1 MSKRILSLVLAM
13 VMVLGSFSFTFAAE
27 DTTTVEVAETVDEK
41 VQWLVDHEY
50 VVGDSGGLR
59 LEDNIRRAEVAVI
72 VAKAL
77 GLEDVADAAKLV
89 QGQFTDVTPYGDFNW
104 ANGYINALSGKGVL
118 NGYTDGTIR
127 PANNISLQ
135 EVATMMVMAYD
146 EEAPTGTW
154 PMNMIVRA
162 SELGLFDDIDTT
174 AYAANATRQDTFVL
188 IYNAINNLQLGDHD
202 VVKAIVLENYRVESI
217 DKDEIVIEVIKEVQ
231 RSQYADESRDIEG
244 DQYKVVVPE
253 DFDVEYLLGKVA
265 NFTFSGVIK
274 DGKEVLEVV
283 VDDTYEYLQGPVE
296 EIEDDEIVIDGEDYT
311 VLKDER
317 YGDDD
322 NRGEDER
329 IFQTYFNN
337 EDYKY
342 RDFYREL
349 DEEEVDFARVTVKN
363 GKVLF
368 IDAYNFDDI
377 APVAEDI
384 NDDDE
389 VAYFDDDED
398 GDVNELTVDED
409 VYVLNYA
416 EETIT
421 SGDYKD
427 IAKNDVIHWYED
439 DNDNLT
445 VVVRPYDD
453 NKVEGEYEEA
463 IAARAKDAADIEI
476 VVDDEEYSALI
487 DTRYRIPVY
496 STTMDIEEFYTLTDD
511 YDEELEPYEDEE
523 VVLLMD
529 MLGNVQLIGA
539 EMPDKTFYAVISDLM
554 NYDFEL
560 VKDDEDGRKGEGA
573 EYKVS
578 LRGTDFFEDGDELD
592 GTKERQLAHFNVE
605 DLVLV
610 TADEDMIE
618 ELDLQTADERGVI
631 TEIDDDVITIDGE
644 DYDVSNR
651 VVVFDVVDD
660 PKATTIDDVDDD
672 YFWDEAPE
680 VTGYVVLNDND
691 YVVAI
696 VIEEGETENDLSDP
710 YLVRVRDVRPR
721 GNDYRLYVETADGDR
736 TTHLVAGRD
745 AKDLVSARNSEVE
758 TGALIEICF
767 DDGEEI
773 EDEPDIQTID
783 VVHPGLDTYEVVRPE
798 RGDDRR
804 EDEIRLEDIDGVA
817 RTMRISNSA
826 DIFGD
831 PEVGDVVAININNRG
846 VLDIVYVVDEDVTGN
861 WDTSDDEEET
871 EGTVTYISATRIFVD
886 DARYTLDDGSVLV
899 DEEGTILAVG
909 GTAIDGLVDQDDLVE
924 VTEVE
929 DGVVLTMVFVQD
941 TSEVEAEE
949 AHATAVAALEDAIA
963 DAQALVDAEYEVD
976 VDSEITTLESA
987 ITVAQGVFDD
997 EDATTEELNNAVT
1010 ALETAIGAFE
1020 DAVVAAEEAVTEE
1033 AILET
1038 INDAT
1043 NEIQLYNALVNA
1055 EIDNVLSNLK
1065 AEYFAEISDEADLD
1079 AVQGAVDRVNAEYAM
1094 PTATFNG
1101 NVLRV
1106 SVNSDLAP
1114 YELEVDHDA
1123 ALPEFSVYASTTN
1136 PYGDSEADFEE
1147 LEVTVDYADG
1157 TWIIDFGTLDL
1168 SGIEFYLKVID
1179 TDGNEFGSMYNGGY
1193 LTVN

>member
-146 EEAPTGTW
+146 EEAPAGTW

-368 IDAYNFDDI
+368 IDAFDFEDI

-389 VAYFDDDED
+389 VAFYDDDED
-398 GDVNELTVDED
+398 GEINELTVDED
-409 VYVLNYA
+409 AYVLNYA
-416 EETIT
+416 NETIT
-421 SGDYKD
+421 LGNYED
-427 IAKNDVIHWYED
+427 IEVNDVMHWYED
-439 DNDNLT
+439 ENDNLT

-453 NKVEGEYEEA
+453 SKVEGVYEETK
-463 IAARAKDAADIEI
+463 AAKVKAAEDINI
-476 VVDDEEYSALI
+476 IVDDEKYSAVL
-487 DTRYRIPVY
+487 DEEFRAPVY
-496 STTMDIEEFYTLTDD
+496 STTMDNEQFYTLTDD
-511 YDEELEPYEDEE
+511 YDDELEPFEDEE
-523 VVLLMD
+523 VMLLLD
-529 MLGNVQLIGA
+529 MFGNVQLIGTENA
-539 EMPDKTFYAVISDLM
+539 DDSFYALVTNTSRSHGEIRLVNKD
-554 NYDFEL
+554 NENEWYETNRDTEYVGVGKGTQDKQFDKFGKYDL
-560 VKDDEDGRKGEGA
+560 VKATADDDVLVELELIDEDDSGQIIELTNS
-573 EYKVS
+573 VI
-578 LRGTDFFEDGDELD
+578 DFVDED
-592 GTKERQLAHFNVE
+592 
-605 DLVLV
+605 
-610 TADEDMIE
+610 ADEDYYYVSKNVILFVEDDLEAMTIKE
-618 ELDLQTADERGVI
+618 FKDSYDLDEYY
-631 TEIDDDVITIDGE
+631 E
-644 DYDVSNR
+644 
-651 VVVFDVVDD
+651 
-660 PKATTIDDVDDD
+660 
-672 YFWDEAPE
+672 
-680 VTGYVVLNDND
+680 GYVVLNEKDDDMADIIVITKATPEEDETNTVIAKVKDIDLGKKETELDVRIHDEDEDVELLVDIDDAKEVLEDEGVEEGAIVELELAKTDEREIKEITLLLAADNDDLNPEEGLFEVGPIKDGKKKGENYITLIDKAGETDTFLIKRDAAVFGRYRKGDLVAVVIDND
-691 YVVAI
+691 YELIEVLDVRDGKRATGLLEGSSDSGDELESPETISFRDASGFVDEINLTSGKDLELDIFFKNEEKNTINLTSGSATYAI
-696 VIEEGETENDLSDP
+696 VTDDNDAVLEASGSFASKVVLSGKTVKLGSIDEKLSEGSYVLV
-710 YLVRVRDVRPR
+710 VRVKVDANTTKEESIKIKVVDRESDDATLSNLTVDGMTVEGFDPNTTSYTVKVKSDTTTVPAVAATL
-721 GNDYRLYVETADGDR
+721 NDSNAKMEITQAEDLDDTATIVVTAEDKETTKTYKVEFEVNEKPQPLYTPYEKLVKLADGKFRISLEGLIKDQDSDELEYEVTNASDSDVAEVTLSIDELAVTPKKIG
-736 TTHLVAGRD
+736 TTTV
-745 AKDLVSARNSEVE
+745 EVE
-758 TGALIEICF
+758 VT
-767 DDGEEI
+767 D
-773 EDEPDIQTID
+773 
-783 VVHPGLDTYEVVRPE
+783 GLDTV
-798 RGDDRR
+798 
-804 EDEIRLEDIDGVA
+804 
-817 RTMRISNSA
+817 TM
-826 DIFGD
+826 
-831 PEVGDVVAININNRG
+831 NI
-846 VLDIVYVVDEDVTGN
+846 
-861 WDTSDDEEET
+861 
-871 EGTVTYISATRIFVD
+871 
-886 DARYTLDDGSVLV
+886 
-899 DEEGTILAVG
+899 
-909 GTAIDGLVDQDDLVE
+909 
-924 VTEVE
+924 
-929 DGVVLTMVFVQD
+929 
-941 TSEVEAEE
+941 
-949 AHATAVAALEDAIA
+949 
-963 DAQALVDAEYEVD
+963 
-976 VDSEITTLESA
+976 EIT
-987 ITVAQGVFDD
+987 
-997 EDATTEELNNAVT
+997 
-1010 ALETAIGAFE
+1010 
-1020 DAVVAAEEAVTEE
+1020 
-1033 AILET
+1033 
-1038 INDAT
+1038 
-1043 NEIQLYNALVNA
+1043 
-1055 EIDNVLSNLK
+1055 
-1065 AEYFAEISDEADLD
+1065 
-1079 AVQGAVDRVNAEYAM
+1079 
-1094 PTATFNG
+1094 
-1101 NVLRV
+1101 
-1106 SVNSDLAP
+1106 
-1114 YELEVDHDA
+1114 
-1123 ALPEFSVYASTTN
+1123 
-1136 PYGDSEADFEE
+1136 
-1147 LEVTVDYADG
+1147 
-1157 TWIIDFGTLDL
+1157 
-1168 SGIEFYLKVID
+1168 IE
-1179 TDGNEFGSMYNGGY
+1179 
-1193 LTVN
+1193 